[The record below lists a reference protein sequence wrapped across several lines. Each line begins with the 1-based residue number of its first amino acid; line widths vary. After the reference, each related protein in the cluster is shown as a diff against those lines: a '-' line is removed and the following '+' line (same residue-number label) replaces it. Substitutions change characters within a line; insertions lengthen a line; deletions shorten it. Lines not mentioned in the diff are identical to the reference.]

1 MIYGKKFRKLQE
13 LYPQFNN
20 LSANRCS
27 QLKRT
32 ELMSIAK
39 TLYSNHKNA
48 IGSNYMRQKTAR
60 LATSVYNA
68 LTEL

>member
-1 MIYGKKFRKLQE
+1 MIYGKRFRKLQE

-27 QLKRT
+27 QLKRD

-39 TLYSNHKNA
+39 TLYPNHKNA
-48 IGSNYMRQKTAR
+48 IASNYMRLTTNN
-60 LATSVYNA
+60 LAMHVYDA